1 MKTCLI
7 KQLYEGFTLAHCRL
21 FASSARVL
29 ICLQAAAHSTGCR
42 QASCSLA
49 SSIAAQEVWQLI
61 GRKAC
66 CAALQCQH
74 MLLHPVPAGQV
85 CINCSKQVSRTCVS
99 TSLFFRSSAAGTDC
113 REHDIA
119 HLLQPFCLFLDDA
132 ASHGPTGRELHS
144 SLRICPKSD
153 LLF

>member
-1 MKTCLI
+1 MRALRLRTADFLPPVP
-7 KQLYEGFTLAHCRL
+7 EFSFACRQQHTP
-21 FASSARVL
+21 
-29 ICLQAAAHSTGCR
+29 QAADR
-42 QASCSLA
+42 QSCSLA

-132 ASHGPTGRELHS
+132 ASHGPTGRELHF